1 MFTYLWAH
9 DTSSLNWEYLF
20 DQLAEHGFV
29 VIDDYLSQEAY
40 LAADARF
47 TVLIDKNDLEKAG
60 VGAKNDKLIN
70 VAVRGDYISWL
81 KTNDPDESTFLA
93 LMTELRALINQHC
106 WLNLGGQEFHF
117 ATYPPLSF
125 YSRHFDQFKENTNRK
140 ISFVLY
146 MNEAWQPEHA
156 GELRVYTND
165 GSEDL
170 APIRNRLVLFRSDV
184 LEHEVLL
191 THVERKSITGW
202 FLYKDPDLLF
212 LG

>member
-1 MFTYLWAH
+1 M
-9 DTSSLNWEYLF
+9 NWEFLF

-40 LAADARF
+40 LATDARF
-47 TVLIDKNDLEKAG
+47 TLLINKNELEKAG
-60 VGAKNDKLIN
+60 VGALKDKQIN
-70 VAVRGDYISWL
+70 TAVRGDYISWL
-81 KTNDPDESTFLA
+81 NQEDPEEGFFLDGMTA
-93 LMTELRALINQHC
+93 LRGIINHYC
-106 WLNLGGQEFHF
+106 RLNLSAQEFHF

-146 MNEAWQPEHA
+146 MNEAWLPEHA
-156 GELRVYTND
+156 GELRVYTKE

-170 APIRNRLVLFRSDV
+170 APIRNRLVLFRSDL
-184 LEHEVLL
+184 LEHEVLI
-191 THVERKSITGW
+191 THAERKSITGW
-202 FLYKDPDLLF
+202 FLHKDPDLLF